1 MFIFLLITLVTICT
15 VGSFWFGYKI
25 GRQITVDGLEL
36 LTQCQCPHGH
46 WNWDDC
52 PDCGH

>member
-1 MFIFLLITLVTICT
+1 MFTFLVTTLLVMGI
-15 VGSFWFGYKI
+15 GMGFWFGYKI
-25 GRQITVDGLEL
+25 GRQITVDELQL

-52 PDCGH
+52 PNCSH